1 MSVALFRTGTT
12 GGTMRRRAIADDWKN
27 RAVVAVVL
35 VGALCVAVPS
45 ANAHGDFHEQI
56 VLLDG
61 EIAQTPAKA
70 ELWLRRGELHHLHGD
85 FDLARADY
93 DKAASLDPALA
104 TVHLA
109 RGQLFLQTGAFNQ
122 AKDALDHFLA
132 KYPNHAAGLIARPH
146 ETSARRYGRALGD
159 YDHAIAA
166 AHEPEPDYYLERAE
180 ICASQGSEQ
189 IDEAIRGL
197 DEGLARLGHPVSLV
211 LVAIE
216 LEVAARRY
224 DAALQ
229 RIDAMCSRTPRKEL
243 WLARRGEVLE
253 KAGRAAEARAAYQ
266 AALAAIDEL
275 PEQRRR
281 TKMMTDL
288 RADLA
293 EKAATTISK

>member
-1 MSVALFRTGTT
+1 V
-12 GGTMRRRAIADDWKN
+12 
-27 RAVVAVVL
+27 
-35 VGALCVAVPS
+35 
-45 ANAHGDFHEQI
+45 
-56 VLLDG
+56 
-61 EIAQTPAKA
+61 
-70 ELWLRRGELHHLHGD
+70 
-85 FDLARADY
+85 
-93 DKAASLDPALA
+93 

-132 KYPNHAAGLIARPH
+132 KYPNHAAGLIARGR
-146 ETSARRYGRALGD
+146 TKRRLGDTVGALGD

-166 AHEPEPDYYLERAE
+166 AHAPEPDYYLERAE
-180 ICASQGSEQ
+180 ICASLGGAQ

-197 DEGLARLGHPVSLV
+197 DEGLARLGQPVSLV

-229 RIDAMCSRTPRKEL
+229 RIDAICSRTPRKEL

-253 KAGRAAEARAAYQ
+253 KAGRAVEARTAYQ

-293 EKAATTISK
+293 EKTATTISK